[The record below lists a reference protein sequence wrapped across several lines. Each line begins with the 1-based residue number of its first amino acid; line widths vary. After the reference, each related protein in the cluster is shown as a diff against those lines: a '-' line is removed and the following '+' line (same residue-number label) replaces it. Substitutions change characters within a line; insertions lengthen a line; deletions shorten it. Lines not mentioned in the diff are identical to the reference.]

1 MANRRRDIRL
11 HHRIVLAS
19 RLLFSR
25 PFTVLVARWLFNG
38 LRNGANVACL
48 KRQRGR
54 KIRSHAW
61 NKIRGALTG
70 IIIVIKKIS
79 NQRTPCVLK
88 FYIFH
93 YYLIFRFFIYLL
105 K

>member
-11 HHRIVLAS
+11 HHRIVLPS

-48 KRQRGR
+48 KRRRGR
-54 KIRSHAW
+54 KIRSHAR

-70 IIIVIKKIS
+70 IIIVITAKDKQS
-79 NQRTPCVLK
+79 EDTLCVEILH
-88 FYIFH
+88 FS
-93 YYLIFRFFIYLL
+93 
-105 K
+105 